1 MVELELYAL
10 DGVVH
15 TSHVFAQ
22 ALWWALVVPTLAGLV
37 AGKAALGLLS
47 GAVCAGNAIQPLA
60 THMVDIGRKSY
71 TTEVGILYIF
81 VV

>member
-1 MVELELYAL
+1 M
-10 DGVVH
+10 
-15 TSHVFAQ
+15 S
-22 ALWWALVVPTLAGLV
+22 TLAGLV

-60 THMVDIGRKSY
+60 THMVDVGRKSY